1 MNRSAALC
9 LFLCLLLASC
19 YEKQI
24 DEPFY
29 ELEYDVNGEHVFYKD
44 MGMPHPGLFGSVY
57 ESSAEG
63 SLFRFKEVDDSTRTA
78 LFSVDIHG
86 HKKVSPH
93 TIEFELTSETPFFF
107 ERRKYFFQQDSVEI
121 YKSPACV
128 DYDYF
133 LSEGTFSFVRVRDGG
148 YGQYLLSF
156 DFDCV
161 KRDGSDT
168 LRFRYGQFLVCN
180 RLVKSQGNSRM
191 LKMILHEL

>member
-44 MGMPHPGLFGSVY
+44 MGILHPGLFGSVY

-107 ERRKYFFQQDSVEI
+107 ERRKYFF
-121 YKSPACV
+121 
-128 DYDYF
+128 
-133 LSEGTFSFVRVRDGG
+133 
-148 YGQYLLSF
+148 
-156 DFDCV
+156 
-161 KRDGSDT
+161 
-168 LRFRYGQFLVCN
+168 
-180 RLVKSQGNSRM
+180 SR
-191 LKMILHEL
+191 IP